1 MKGGRIKRLYVCHQ
15 SGSYIPSGKGCRQ
28 LKSQGSLRHKLKINA
43 HCMSTLST
51 VQNMQ
56 TGIVTLVYQKNH
68 YGHEIDLGHL
78 RLSKEERQAIA
89 QQLAQGVPV
98 EAVLKSV
105 KKSLGRE
112 LQKIH
117 LITRRDLYN
126 IARRELGVTLP
137 QLKEGL
143 NTPYLKDV
151 KLELPSESSNSCSY
165 YLDKDIDE
173 SADHAPEENENHLVN
188 LPGVGFQISNQL
200 PLSPVDIGKQGTA
213 PLVFTSLILTDQNR
227 SVIIFEN
234 SAITLQTK
242 SNSTL
247 PSFRDSEARGSG
259 TQQPLP
265 LQQPQSLLKCNRN
278 DIEPVKQLCSDSYSP
293 RGDHSLPA
301 SQAKKRRLGSNA

>member
-1 MKGGRIKRLYVCHQ
+1 
-15 SGSYIPSGKGCRQ
+15 
-28 LKSQGSLRHKLKINA
+28 
-43 HCMSTLST
+43 
-51 VQNMQ
+51 MQ

-78 RLSKEERQAIA
+78 GLSKEERQATV

-98 EAVLKSV
+98 ETVLKGV
-105 KKSLGRE
+105 RKSLGRE
-112 LQKIH
+112 LQKIL

-173 SADHAPEENENHLVN
+173 SADHAPEKNENHLVN

-213 PLVFTSLILTDQNR
+213 PLDFGVVNWETGDCGAMEEISFDDEEEPQ
-227 SVIIFEN
+227 
-234 SAITLQTK
+234 LQDL
-242 SNSTL
+242 SES
-247 PSFRDSEARGSG
+247 SYFRDTSEG
-259 TQQPLP
+259 
-265 LQQPQSLLKCNRN
+265 QSTFT
-278 DIEPVKQLCSDSYSP
+278 VKQKSKPC
-293 RGDHSLPA
+293 RQDHVYTKLSE
-301 SQAKKRRLGSNA
+301 